1 MSRNVSESVDERW
14 GMDELEG
21 EERNAHTVESEP
33 RAGGFGLAC
42 GCRLWL
48 SSSGHWSTKEAAPL
62 STKKMLLCYCVNMGL
77 FFFGYCLN
85 TLNTEEHR
93 RSLWVYFHPGTGQGV
108 GEGPSGT
115 QRNSKPGSE
124 GRDLA
129 PAL

>member
-42 GCRLWL
+42 GRRLWL

-77 FFFGYCLN
+77 FFFWL
-85 TLNTEEHR
+85 LSQHVKHR
-93 RSLWVYFHPGTGQGV
+93 RTQKIIV
-108 GEGPSGT
+108 GLFSP
-115 QRNSKPGSE
+115 
-124 GRDLA
+124 RDRAGCGGGAEWHTEKL
-129 PAL
+129 